1 MSISLDQIKA
11 LRDKTGVSITACKKA
26 LEEANG
32 DEAKAVELLRKKGE
46 AKAAAR
52 EDRSTHEGV
61 IAYSANDS
69 KVVIMKLLCE
79 TDFVAKNSDFVD
91 AANGLAKLLLDGGID
106 KDISSE
112 VSDLSLKM
120 GEKLVID
127 TVKEVEGSNLGVYVH
142 SNNKLGAVV
151 SLEGTDAGV
160 AKQVAMHVTAANPTA
175 LNPEDVEQSLVDAE
189 HTIWNDEL
197 AKSGKP
203 EAMFEKIL
211 AGKEAKFR
219 NAQALTH
226 QDFVIDPSQKV
237 QQYVE
242 SKGGS
247 IISYV
252 NLRV

>member
-61 IAYSANDS
+61 IAYSATDS
-69 KVVIMKLLCE
+69 KVVVMKLLCE
-79 TDFVAKNSDFVD
+79 TDFVAKNSDFVE
-91 AANGLAKLLLDGGID
+91 AANGLAKLLLDGGVD

-120 GEKLVID
+120 GEKLVVD
-127 TVKEVEGSNLGVYVH
+127 TVEVVEGSNLGVYVH

-151 SLEGTDAGV
+151 SLDGADSEV

-175 LNPEDVEQSLVDAE
+175 LNPSDVEQSLVDAE
-189 HTIWNDEL
+189 YTIWNDEL
-197 AKSGKP
+197 AKSGKT
-203 EAMFEKIL
+203 EDMFEKIL
-211 AGKEAKFR
+211 GGKEAKFR
-219 NAQALTH
+219 NSQALTH
-226 QDFVIDPSQKV
+226 QDFVIDPSQTV
-237 QQYVE
+237 EAYVKA
-242 SKGGS
+242 KGGS
-247 IISYV
+247 IVSYV